1 MDLIDLSTNQSF
13 KADDAMHRAN
23 NAVIMQ
29 TEQLGRIEA
38 LEEELRSSKV
48 KVIKMEQKMTE
59 QDRVIAQL
67 VGDNLDHLQDNMRLT
82 AHINSSNAHLEQMEH
97 RLGQV
102 GSVVMGFLEG
112 RLEGLME
119 EELEGTESSLS
130 SDQGTSGASGED
142 RGVQA
147 SGEDNRDDGVSPP
160 ESTRRVDSPMPPTT
174 GLIAS
179 MERDA
184 EEAGLG
190 GWFNGNL
197 EDVPESWSGS
207 NSGASASQDQVGV
220 TLLTTIG
227 GRTLPNPVRVPDN
240 MVHSAVLT
248 TLMEGPV
255 RPWQCLVWSETSPP
269 RYSRD
274 LLDDHTSHP
283 GGVLLQVGP
292 SLIDIDGEFR
302 GDGFVEETEENEGGD
317 VSVE

>member
-1 MDLIDLSTNQSF
+1 
-13 KADDAMHRAN
+13 MHCSN
-23 NAVIMQ
+23 NAAIMQ

-38 LEEELRSSKV
+38 LEEELHSSRGKV
-48 KVIKMEQKMTE
+48 ADMEQKMAE

-82 AHINSSNAHLEQMEH
+82 AHINSSTERMMQMEH

-112 RLEGLME
+112 RMEAMREEMSE
-119 EELEGTESSLS
+119 EETTSESSGSGGLGS
-130 SDQGTSGASGED
+130 SGDDQDGQVSVGIGRVAGALAEVM
-142 RGVQA
+142 RG
-147 SGEDNRDDGVSPP
+147 
-160 ESTRRVDSPMPPTT
+160 DSPMLPTS

-207 NSGASASQDQVGV
+207 NSGALASQDRVGT

-240 MVHSAVLT
+240 IVYPAVLT
-248 TLMEGPV
+248 SLMEGP
-255 RPWQCLVWSETSPP
+255 
-269 RYSRD
+269 
-274 LLDDHTSHP
+274 
-283 GGVLLQVGP
+283 
-292 SLIDIDGEFR
+292 I
-302 GDGFVEETEENEGGD
+302 
-317 VSVE
+317 